1 MTRTCI
7 VGVGESAY
15 TRWGGITD
23 VTEHALA
30 CRAIL
35 AAVADAGLDVH
46 AVDGLASYAEDR
58 NDAVLIAADL
68 GLRELRFANMVWV
81 LGGGGG
87 CAAVA
92 NAARAVEAGD
102 ADVVVVYRSLC
113 QGQFSRFGQM
123 GSGGA
128 RRGGA
133 GAPSLRDAGG
143 PMDEFMSFALPF
155 GLLNAPIGLAM
166 VMRRHMHLYG
176 TTSEQMGRVAVACR
190 ANANRNPRAVM
201 YGREMTLADHQAS
214 RLVAD
219 PFHLFDCCLETD
231 GAAAVVVTS
240 EERARDLAKPAVQ
253 VLGGAQGAPEGYR
266 HGAIF
271 NVNMPDELYA
281 SGGMESLAGRLWA
294 QAGVGPAD
302 VEVAQ
307 IYDHFSGLAIL
318 SLEDFGFCPRGEGGA
333 FVESGA
339 IDWPRGSLPIN
350 TAGGH
355 LSEAYVHGLNHVVEG
370 VRQLRGE
377 STSQVDGAE
386 VCLVTSGAGV
396 PSSAVVLGAAR

>member
-1 MTRTCI
+1 MSRACI

-15 TRWGGITD
+15 TKWGGITD

-30 CRAIL
+30 CQAIL

-46 AVDGLASYAEDR
+46 EVDGLASFAEDR

-68 GLRELRFANMVWV
+68 GLPELRFANMVWV

-87 CAAVA
+87 CAAIA
-92 NAARAVEAGD
+92 NAARAVETGEAE
-102 ADVVVVYRSLC
+102 VVVVYRSLC
-113 QGQFSRFGQM
+113 QGQFFRFGQM
-123 GSGGA
+123 GSGA
-128 RRGGA
+128 RRGGSSE
-133 GAPSLRDAGG
+133 PSLRNAGS

-155 GLLNAPIGLAM
+155 GLLNAPTGLAM
-166 VMRRHMHLYG
+166 VMARHMHLYG
-176 TTSEQMGRVAVACR
+176 TTSEDMGRVAVACR

-201 YGREMTLADHQAS
+201 HGRPMTLEDHQAS
-214 RLVAD
+214 RMVAD

-240 EERARDLAKPAVQ
+240 AERARDLAKPPVEI
-253 VLGGAQGAPEGYR
+253 LGGAQGAPAGYR

-271 NVNMPDELYA
+271 NANLPDELYA
-281 SGGMESLAGRLWA
+281 SGGMSSLAERLWA
-294 QAGVGPAD
+294 RAGVGPGD
-302 VEVAQ
+302 VDVAQ
-307 IYDHFSGLAIL
+307 IYDHFSGLVLL
-318 SLEDFGFCPRGEGGA
+318 SLEDFGFCARGEGGA
-333 FVESGA
+333 FVSSGA
-339 IDWPRGSLPIN
+339 IDWPGGSLPIN

-370 VRQLRGE
+370 TRQLRGE
-377 STSQVDGAE
+377 STSPVDGAE

-396 PSSAVVLGAAR
+396 PSSAIVLGAVR